1 MDIEAQ
7 AEVIDDYLDA
17 LQSMPVTDFTTA
29 RAAHA
34 HVMATVSRINQ
45 VSAATQPQT
54 TQPQTTQPRAIVDV
68 PGPVDL
74 VLDKLKE
81 WLDRIAAV
89 MPQIV
94 ANLRNA
100 TSFSISMG
108 TALSVTVTFAG

>member
-54 TQPQTTQPRAIVDV
+54 TQPRAIVDV
-68 PGPVDL
+68 PGPVDF